1 MWRGCVSCSGN
12 QNKTMGAGREQI
24 LSETYSQIANYLND
38 ENSFMQIIFIQ
49 TMQLQEAASSGDA

>member
-1 MWRGCVSCSGN
+1 
-12 QNKTMGAGREQI
+12 MGAGREQI